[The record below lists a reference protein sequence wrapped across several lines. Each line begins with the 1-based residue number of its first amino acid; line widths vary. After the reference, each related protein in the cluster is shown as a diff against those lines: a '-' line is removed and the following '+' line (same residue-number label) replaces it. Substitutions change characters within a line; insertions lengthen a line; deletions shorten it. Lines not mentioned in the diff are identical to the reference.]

1 MAIDISKIYN
11 IGLNT
16 LKPKEQKTAK
26 TVTNTV
32 SYNGL
37 VASAP
42 DYNVKVPMQYTKSGV
57 TTLDN
62 GLEIHEYKM
71 ANGQK
76 VVIMPSDNTTL
87 QLQTYVN
94 TGSMN
99 EKDDERGISH
109 FMEHMMFNGTRGDN
123 GYKKINSGETF
134 KIVEEMG
141 GYANAYTSYNT
152 TAYEINIPVFNEND
166 FEKAVEIQSA
176 MVNNPAFTDE
186 MIEKE
191 KGPVCSEINMY
202 SDMPD
207 REIIDTSIK
216 NLLNINTTSMDLT
229 GGTVQNVQNIN
240 REKLLNYYN
249 TNYCPSNMTTVI
261 TGNINPDK
269 AMQIISKHFRSNAV
283 TQAKQ
288 LHESFNP
295 IEKTVRIDK
304 FSPKAKATT
313 GALSFVGP
321 KAADIKESVAC
332 DAASKLL
339 AGVGNS
345 RIATPLKNLNTAV
358 EVTTQSLSNEN
369 DKNYVNSIIYDTT
382 EDNSENA
389 LKLIFDKLNNFSAPT
404 EKELANLKLLMKKDF
419 EDAFERSDSSNAVL
433 GTTLADK
440 DSSYLAQYKK
450 IVDSLTSEDISNAV
464 KKYFD
469 TSKASIAIIHPSDV
483 TMEQIND
490 NYKKAQSVSFRG
502 KTGSHKAN
510 NVSFGNNISTN
521 QVSRDILDAEKMSE
535 YILQNNIDLGLY
547 DNQRDNGCVKLSI
560 TCDAPANVKTGVADI
575 LDVMM
580 TRGSAYRNI
589 EQFEEAQNDN
599 CTAIS
604 TSCGHSGLSASASF
618 VPEKI
623 GETIELMKENI
634 LAPRFTAEDF
644 EYAKKKVK
652 EACLS
657 AQDDSVEYLSK
668 TMFPNQ
674 HYGET
679 KDDILA
685 NIDNVSLN
693 DVIGLYQYYMQN
705 GKAVA
710 SVSAPISKN
719 PDLKNIVFNEL
730 SAFPTMKQN
739 KYSLFESY
747 IPVQN
752 SKVFQKETNKSQAD
766 ISMGYKFK
774 VSDNLKDE
782 VTLGLLK
789 DTLSSSSE
797 IGLFNTLREQEKL
810 AYSVGA
816 IDMYHDNS
824 GVILCNILTTTVD
837 DLTKQPTYENVQ
849 KSIDGFHRQ
858 INLLKTGQFS
868 DQDFEKIKLKLK
880 ANMLR
885 SLETS
890 SAKAGAISKGLA
902 SKDGISNV
910 NKVYKIIDEITKQDV
925 VNMANYVFAGNPSYS
940 ILANKETLDANSQY
954 LKSLEN

>member
-1 MAIDISKIYN
+1 MVIDISKIYN

-16 LKPKEQKTAK
+16 VKSREHKTAK
-26 TVTNTV
+26 TVTNSV
-32 SYNGL
+32 SCNGL
-37 VASAP
+37 MPAVP
-42 DYNVKVPMQYTKSGV
+42 DYNVKVPMQYTKSGI
-57 TTLDN
+57 TKLDN
-62 GLEIHEYKM
+62 GLEMHEYKL

-76 VVIMPSDNTTL
+76 VVIMPSDNPTL

-99 EKDDERGISH
+99 EKDDQRGISH
-109 FMEHMMFNGTRGDN
+109 FMEHMMFNGTKGDN

-134 KIVEEMG
+134 KLVEEMG

-152 TAYEINIPVFNEND
+152 TAYEINIPVFSEND

-216 NLLNINTTSMDLT
+216 KLLNINTTSLDMT
-229 GGTVQNVQNIN
+229 GGTVENVQNIT
-240 REKLLNYYN
+240 REKLLDYYN

-269 AMQIISKHFRSNAV
+269 AMQIVSKHFRSNSIP
-283 TQAKQ
+283 QAKQ

-295 IEKTVRIDK
+295 IEKSVRTDE
-304 FSPKAKATT
+304 FSPKAYATT
-313 GALSFVGP
+313 GVLSFVGP
-321 KAADIKESVAC
+321 KASDIKESVAC
-332 DAASKLL
+332 DAVCKLL
-339 AGVGNS
+339 SGVGNS
-345 RIATPLKNLNTAV
+345 RLATPLRNLNTEV
-358 EVTTQSLSNEN
+358 EIATQSLSNES
-369 DKNYVNSIIYDTT
+369 DKNNINSIIYNTT
-382 EDNSENA
+382 EENSENS
-389 LKLIFDKLNNFSAPT
+389 LKLIFDKLNNFNAPT

-419 EDAFERSDSSNAVL
+419 ENVFERSDSSNAAI
-433 GTTLADK
+433 GSAMADK
-440 DSSYLAQYKK
+440 DLSYLSEYKK
-450 IVDSLTSEDISNAV
+450 TVDSLTAEDLTNAA

-469 TSKASIAIIHPSDV
+469 TSKTSIAVVHPSSV
-483 TMEQIND
+483 TIEQIND
-490 NYKKAQSVSFRG
+490 NYKNAQSVSFRG
-502 KTGSHKAN
+502 KTASHKAN
-510 NVSFGNNISTN
+510 NVSFGSHVSN
-521 QVSRDILDAEKMSE
+521 QVNKEVLDSGKISE

-547 DNQRDNGCVKLSI
+547 DNQRDSGFIKLAI
-560 TCDAPANVKTGVADI
+560 KCEAPADVKSGVADI
-575 LDVMM
+575 LDVML
-580 TRGSAYRNI
+580 TRGSAYKNT

-599 CTAIS
+599 CSEIS
-604 TSCGHSGLSASASF
+604 TSCNRSCITTSASF
-618 VPEKI
+618 VPEKM

-657 AQDDSVEYLSK
+657 AQDDSIEYLTK

-685 NIDNVSLN
+685 NIDNININ

-705 GKAVA
+705 GMAVA
-710 SVSAPISKN
+710 SVAAPLSKN
-719 PDLKNIVFNEL
+719 PDLKNTVFSHL
-730 SAFPTMKQN
+730 SAFPPMKQN
-739 KYSLFESY
+739 KHSLFESY

-782 VTLGLLK
+782 VTMTLLK

-816 IDMYHDNS
+816 VEMYNDNS
-824 GVILCNILTTTVD
+824 GVIVCDILTTTVD

-858 INLLKTGQFS
+858 INLLKEGQFS
-868 DQDFEKIKLKLK
+868 DADFEKIKLKLK
-880 ANMLR
+880 ANILR
-885 SLETS
+885 SVETS
-890 SAKAGAISKGLA
+890 SAKAGAIAKGLS
-902 SKDGISNV
+902 SKDGLNSV
-910 NKVYKIIDEITKQDV
+910 NKVYKMVDEITKQDV
-925 VNMANYVFAGNPSYS
+925 VNMANYVFAGKPSYS
-940 ILANKETLDANSQY
+940 VLANKETLEANAQY